1 MTNKK
6 NKFFTFCFSLIPG
19 AGEMYLGFYKM
30 GISLMVLFSAL
41 CFIVS
46 YLDIN
51 STILFL
57 PVIWFYSFFHVHNL
71 NALPDEE
78 FYALED
84 NWILPL
90 GEDNYGLK
98 EWAGKH
104 RKLIAGILILFGISI
119 LWSNLTGFMYD
130 FVNIMPFSNYI
141 GNFVYRTSHAVP
153 QAVIA
158 FLILVLGVNLIRNK
172 KEHLDSNQDTPASS
186 PPFIEMGKEEESED
200 DR

>member
-1 MTNKK
+1 MTSKK
-6 NKFFTFCFSLIPG
+6 NKFLTFCFSLIPG

-98 EWAGKH
+98 EWVGRH

-130 FVNIMPFSNYI
+130 FVNLMPFSHHI
-141 GNFVYRTSHAVP
+141 GSFIYRTGHAVP

-158 FLILVLGVNLIRNK
+158 FLIIVLGVNLIKNK

-186 PPFIEMGKEEESED
+186 PPFLEMGQEEESED